1 METKMLGKSKL
12 EDAVLDAI
20 IEDPAKLEEQLDF
33 LAAVEDYSEEDYEA
47 GEQLKQ
53 ELQGISK
60 CIEHLKSYRRSLL
73 QEVRYGIENVEV
85 DNYINHTCEFI
96 PYHTSETWKGLEP
109 GDGVRTT
116 YSQCPVCGE
125 KKLTEKI
132 I

>member
-1 METKMLGKSKL
+1 METKILGKSKL

-20 IEDPAKLEEQLDF
+20 IEDPAKLEEQLDL

-53 ELQGISK
+53 EIIDGLNQIDQIK
-60 CIEHLKSYRRSLL
+60 THLRSLL
-73 QEVRYGIENVEV
+73 QEVRYDIENVEV

-96 PYHTSETWKGLEP
+96 PYRTSETWKGLEP

-116 YSQCPVCGE
+116 YSQCPLCGE
-125 KKLTEKI
+125 KKVTEKI

>member
-1 METKMLGKSKL
+1 MLGKSKL

-53 ELQGISK
+53 EV
-60 CIEHLKSYRRSLL
+60 IEGLNQIDQIKTHLRSLL
-73 QEVRYGIENVEV
+73 QEVRYDIENVEV

-96 PYHTSETWKGLEP
+96 PYHTSETWKRLEP

-116 YSQCPVCGE
+116 YSQCPLCGE
-125 KKLTEKI
+125 KKVTEKI